1 MRDGVNLTEK
11 YTFKNVNSNIADL
24 AMWNPEYWDETSPST
39 ISDEYRALNT
49 ARHEDAVQNGTLP
62 TYYDSVLFLST
73 PLKDAFVYNTNDDL
87 LQIMMGTD
95 PVDEMVDDLLAN
107 YETKGLS
114 DMLAEVNAAAAELGI
129 TAG

>member
-1 MRDGVNLTEK
+1 M
-11 YTFKNVNSNIADL
+11 
-24 AMWNPEYWDETSPST
+24 
-39 ISDEYRALNT
+39 
-49 ARHEDAVQNGTLP
+49 
-62 TYYDSVLFLST
+62 LFLST

-95 PVDEMVDDLLAN
+95 PVEEMVDDLLAN

-129 TAG
+129 TAE

>member
-1 MRDGVNLTEK
+1 MPCK
-11 YTFKNVNSNIADL
+11 
-24 AMWNPEYWDETSPST
+24 
-39 ISDEYRALNT
+39 T
-49 ARHEDAVQNGTLP
+49 APFP